1 MTLDF
6 EAAKKYAI
14 DRLERELSP
23 LLVYHSLWHTTDD
36 VVLATIRL
44 ADLENVRG
52 EDRVL
57 LVTAAF
63 YHDIGFLKIRVG
75 HEDASIEMARE
86 ALPQYGYQPHQIDT
100 IAGII
105 HATQLP
111 QSPHNLLEQILA
123 DADLDALGRDDFFV
137 RNQLLRQE
145 LDNYGI
151 PATEDEW
158 DEIQL
163 SFLEGHH
170 YFTPSAITLRGRGQS
185 RHISILA
192 DRIRRRG
199 GHPISASL

>member
-1 MTLDF
+1 MTIDF
-6 EAAKKYAI
+6 EAAKKYVI

-44 ADLENVRG
+44 ADLENVQG

-57 LVTAAF
+57 LLTAAF

-75 HEDASIEMARE
+75 HEDASIQMARE
-86 ALPQYGYQPHQIDT
+86 ALPQYGYLPRQIDI

-111 QSPHNLLEQILA
+111 QSPRNLLEQILA
-123 DADLDALGRDDFFV
+123 DADLDALGREDFFV

-145 LDNYGI
+145 LENYGI

-163 SFLEGHH
+163 SFLESHH
-170 YFTPSAITLRGRGQS
+170 YFTRSAITLRGPGQS
-185 RHISILA
+185 QHISILA

-199 GHPISASL
+199 GHPISDSL